1 MTFLALWK
9 KLGKKKPSTN
19 TLNNVVLGATVADLK
34 KLCEGRSDWETLSI
48 PLALK
53 SGVTGTKGRN
63 EAMWLVIDR
72 KEAQC

>member
-1 MTFLALWK
+1 MTFLALWN

-19 TLNNVVLGATVADLK
+19 TSNKVVLGAAVGDLK
-34 KLCEGRSDWETLSI
+34 RLCEGRPDWEILSI

-53 SGVTGTKGRN
+53 SGVRGVKGKD